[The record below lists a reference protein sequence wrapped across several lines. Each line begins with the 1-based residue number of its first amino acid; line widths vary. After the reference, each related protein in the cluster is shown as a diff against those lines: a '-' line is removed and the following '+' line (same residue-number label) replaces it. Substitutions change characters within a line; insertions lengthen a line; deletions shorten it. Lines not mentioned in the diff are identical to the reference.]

1 MSIKENLQNV
11 LRPIPSTV
19 TLVAVSK
26 FHPASAVQAAY
37 EGGQRIF
44 GESRV
49 QELEEKRPLL
59 PVDISWHFIGHLQ
72 RNKVKYIAPYIDMIH
87 AVDTLPLLQEINKE
101 AQKHKRTIRCLL
113 EIHIAQEESKYGFS
127 MDECRNLLKSEDW
140 EQLTCIEICGLMG
153 MATFTD
159 DTETIAKEF
168 STLQAFFQEIKAT
181 HFSDKPYFK
190 ELSMGMSDDYLI
202 AIEQGSTMVR
212 VGSKIFGHRSY

>member
-37 EGGQRIF
+37 EAGQRIF

-49 QELEEKRPLL
+49 QELEEKRSLL
-59 PVDISWHFIGHLQ
+59 PADISWHFIGHLQ

-87 AVDTLPLLQEINKE
+87 AVDTLSLLQEINKE

-140 EQLTCIEICGLMG
+140 EHLTCIEICGLMG

-168 STLQAFFQEIKAT
+168 STLQAFFQEIKVT
-181 HFSDKPYFK
+181 YFSDKPYFK